1 MICANI
7 DIIRRI
13 KCVIDEIETDGSSSN
28 ISNNIAQLKDAL
40 TSLGS
45 ESDGGGLWRNSNA
58 AISADIVLLRAK
70 LADEVECKIMTVRGL
85 EAIINEQHDHH
96 TILQNEIHHLQQ
108 VVTTMEIQKS
118 NQEDEI
124 ETLKARIVKLELGV
138 QMQDSTIASL
148 QEALDIQAK
157 CNDITNNNLEVEY
170 EKRIHEYKSYYKREE
185 EQINMLRAR
194 IMSWKKSDVMLERKY
209 KKRRN
214 LHLWSRNIFE
224 KECRNSK

>member
-13 KCVIDEIETDGSSSN
+13 KCVIDEIVTDGSSN

-40 TSLGS
+40 TSIGS

-85 EAIINEQHDHH
+85 EAIINEQNDHH
-96 TILQNEIHHLQQ
+96 TILQNEIHQLQQ

-194 IMSWKKSDVMLERKY
+194 IYELEEE
-209 KKRRN
+209 RRN
-214 LHLWSRNIFE
+214 AREEIQKE
-224 KECRNSK
+224 KELASLEQKYI

>member
-13 KCVIDEIETDGSSSN
+13 KCVIDEIVTDGSSN

-40 TSLGS
+40 TSIGS
-45 ESDGGGLWRNSNA
+45 ESEGGGLWNSNA
-58 AISADIVLLRAK
+58 ATSADIVLLRAK

-85 EAIINEQHDHH
+85 EAIINEQNDHH
-96 TILQNEIHHLQQ
+96 TILQNEIHQLQQ

-124 ETLKARIVKLELGV
+124 ETLKARIVKLEVGV

-148 QEALDIQAK
+148 QEAIDIQAK

-194 IMSWKKSDVMLERKY
+194 IYELEEE
-209 KKRRN
+209 RRN
-214 LHLWSRNIFE
+214 AREEIQKE
-224 KECRNSK
+224 KELASLEQKYI

>member
-40 TSLGS
+40 TSIGS

-85 EAIINEQHDHH
+85 EAIINEQNDHH
-96 TILQNEIHHLQQ
+96 TILQNEIHQLQQ

-124 ETLKARIVKLELGV
+124 ETLKARIVKLEVGV

-194 IMSWKKSDVMLERKY
+194 IYELEEEQ
-209 KKRRN
+209 RN
-214 LHLWSRNIFE
+214 VREEIQKE
-224 KECRNSK
+224 KELASLEQNYI

>member
-13 KCVIDEIETDGSSSN
+13 KCVIDEIVTDGSSN

-40 TSLGS
+40 TSIGS
-45 ESDGGGLWRNSNA
+45 ESEGGGLWNSNA
-58 AISADIVLLRAK
+58 ATSADIVLLRAK

-85 EAIINEQHDHH
+85 EAIINEQNDHH
-96 TILQNEIHHLQQ
+96 TILQNEIHQLQQ

-124 ETLKARIVKLELGV
+124 ETLKARIVKLEVGV

-148 QEALDIQAK
+148 QEAIDIQAK